1 MAPAH
6 ETGQFHLSIGT
17 SLAIEGLLG
26 IHPLKP
32 TLPTGHRLISA
43 LWVNLRT
50 LVRNYYSAMK
60 SEDAAKIQYPDAAL
74 KLLAEVQGLPDILR
88 QNNSKVQVVYYYQT
102 EDDIKRQFPNASYRR
117 PKTENQTR
125 YHLYETNVLHMLV
138 EECANASVEVQRLRH
153 PPLNSNIQVAFLT
166 HFPKDLL
173 WKSSFERVFLL
184 ESHSGKLKTYVDWYT
199 KLNYVKSDQ
208 PIPLN
213 EFTVQVF
220 GDKDLFLGQEKRIR
234 DEVLSLAKLRKWN
247 GSTSMSKVRA
257 DIMANGSPAIKRCFK
272 ELLP

>member
-1 MAPAH
+1 MTPAH

-26 IHPLKP
+26 IHPQSP
-32 TLPTGHRLISA
+32 SMPTGHRLITT

-50 LVRNYYSAMK
+50 LVRNYYQAMR
-60 SEDAAKIQYPDAAL
+60 SEDAAKIQYPNAAL
-74 KLLAEVQGLPDILR
+74 TLLAEVQGLPDILR
-88 QNNSKVQVVYYYQT
+88 QNKSSLNIVFYYQT
-102 EDDIKRQFPNASYRR
+102 DDDIKRQFPKASYRK
-117 PKTENQTR
+117 PKTDNQTR
-125 YHLYETNVLHMLV
+125 YHLYELNVLKILIDECTNAGV
-138 EECANASVEVQRLRH
+138 ELTRLRQA
-153 PPLNSNIQVAFLT
+153 PLSNNQQVAFLT
-166 HFPKDLL
+166 HLPKDLL
-173 WKSSFERVFLL
+173 WKTSFERVFLL
-184 ESHSGKLKTYVDWYT
+184 ESHSGRLKTYVDWYT

-234 DEVLSLAKLRKWN
+234 DEVLTLAKLRKWN
-247 GSTSMSKVRA
+247 GSTSMSKVRT
-257 DIMANGSPAIKRCFK
+257 DIMANASPAVKRSFR